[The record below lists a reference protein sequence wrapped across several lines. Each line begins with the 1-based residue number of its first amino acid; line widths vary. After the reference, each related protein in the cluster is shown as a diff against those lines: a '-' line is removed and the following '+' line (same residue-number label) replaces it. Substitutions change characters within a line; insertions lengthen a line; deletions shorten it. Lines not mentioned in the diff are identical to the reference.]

1 MTAFL
6 GTYDHYGYA
15 AVALVGTFLGAWF
28 LLWMTL
34 RSPWAGRIKAWR
46 GVSPPFLGVVGVL
59 FALTLA
65 FLANDT
71 WNAHDRA
78 LNAVHQEADGL
89 RSIEALAEHLPPP
102 VKAAIGGAV
111 RDYAR
116 VAVEVEWPL
125 LAQRRSSR
133 EASERLDRLLA
144 LLAGPEV
151 ATTTPPGVHG
161 LMLAQATQVRAA
173 RGLRVALS
181 QTHVNPLKWL
191 GMAFLG
197 FLTMISIAMVHV
209 DQARAEILAM
219 AIFAAAAA
227 PTAAIV
233 LVQGNPFQPPTVV
246 NAGPIAALAA
256 GPAPQSA
263 GVGGAR

>member
-1 MTAFL
+1 MTALL

-15 AVALVGTFLGAWF
+15 AIALLGTFFGAWF
-28 LLWMTL
+28 LLWVTL
-34 RSPWAGRIKAWR
+34 RSPWAEELHRWR

-78 LNAVHQEADGL
+78 LNTVYQEADGL
-89 RSIEALAEHLPPP
+89 RSINALAENLPEA
-102 VKAAIGGAV
+102 VKAKVVGAV
-111 RDYAR
+111 REYAGIT
-116 VAVEVEWPL
+116 VHEEWPL
-125 LAQRRSSR
+125 LARRQSSR
-133 EASERLDRLLA
+133 EASAQLDRLLS

-151 ATTTPPGVHG
+151 AGVAPAGVHS
-161 LMLAQATQVRAA
+161 LMLVQATQVRAA
-173 RGLRVALS
+173 RGMRIALS

-246 NAGPIAALAA
+246 HAEPIAALA
-256 GPAPQSA
+256 GDQSSGA
-263 GVGGAR
+263 GGAR

>member
-1 MTAFL
+1 MDL

-15 AVALVGTFLGAWF
+15 GIALVGTFFGAWF
-28 LLWMTL
+28 LLWITQ
-34 RSPWAGRIKAWR
+34 RSPWADIIHTYR

-78 LNAVHQEADGL
+78 LNTVYQEADAL
-89 RSIEALAEHLPPP
+89 RSIDALAEHLPTQARSR
-102 VKAAIGGAV
+102 VETAV

-116 VAVEVEWPL
+116 VTVTDEWPL
-125 LAQRRSSR
+125 LARRTSSR
-133 EASERLDRLLA
+133 DASEKLDRLLA
-144 LLAGPEV
+144 LLAGTDV
-151 ATTTPPGVHG
+151 AATAPAGVHA
-161 LMLAQATQVRAA
+161 LMLGQATQIRAA
-173 RGLRVALS
+173 RGLRIALS

-191 GMAFLG
+191 GMAGLG

-209 DQARAEILAM
+209 DQARAEILAV

-246 NAGPIAALAA
+246 TSPL
-256 GPAPQSA
+256 S
-263 GVGGAR
+263 R

>member
-1 MTAFL
+1 MTTLL

-15 AVALVGTFLGAWF
+15 AIALLGTFFGAWF
-28 LLWMTL
+28 LLWVTL
-34 RSPWAGRIKAWR
+34 RSPWAERIRLWR

-78 LNAVHQEADGL
+78 LNAVYQEADGL
-89 RSIEALAEHLPPP
+89 RGIDALAEHLPPP
-102 VKAAIGGAV
+102 VKAGVVGAV
-111 RDYAR
+111 RDYACIT
-116 VAVEVEWPL
+116 VNEEWPL
-125 LAQRRSSR
+125 LARRQSSR
-133 EASERLDRLLA
+133 LAAEHLDGLLA
-144 LLAGPEV
+144 LLSGPDIAAV
-151 ATTTPPGVHG
+151 TPPGVHG

-173 RGLRVALS
+173 RGARIALS

-246 NAGPIAALAA
+246 HAGPIKALA
-256 GPAPQSA
+256 GPQSCGSA
-263 GVGGAR
+263 GAR

>member
-1 MTAFL
+1 MTATL

-15 AVALVGTFLGAWF
+15 AIALLGTFLGAWF
-28 LLWMTL
+28 LLWVTL
-34 RSPWAGRIKAWR
+34 RSPWSERIRAWR

-78 LNAVHQEADGL
+78 LNAVYQEADGL
-89 RSIEALAEHLPPP
+89 RSIEALAEHLPVP
-102 VKAAIGGAV
+102 VKARVENAV

-116 VAVEVEWPL
+116 IAVVEEWPL
-125 LAQRRSSR
+125 LARRQSSR
-133 EASERLDRLLA
+133 AASDQLDRLLA

-151 ATTTPPGVHG
+151 ATAAPSGVHG
-161 LMLAQATQVRAA
+161 LMLSQATQVRAA
-173 RGLRVALS
+173 RGLRIALS

-219 AIFAAAAA
+219 VIFAAAAA

-233 LVQGNPFQPPTVV
+233 LVQGNPFQPPTQVH
-246 NAGPIAALAA
+246 AGPIAALMD
-256 GPAPQSA
+256 QSSGA
-263 GVGGAR
+263 GGAR

>member
-1 MTAFL
+1 MTAIL

-15 AVALVGTFLGAWF
+15 AIALLGTFFGAWF
-28 LLWMTL
+28 LLWITL
-34 RSPWAGRIKAWR
+34 RSPWAEEVRLWR

-78 LNAVHQEADGL
+78 LNTVYQEADGL
-89 RSIEALAEHLPPP
+89 RSIDALAEHLPAP
-102 VKAAIGGAV
+102 VKAKVVNAV

-116 VAVEVEWPL
+116 VTVTEEWPL
-125 LAQRRSSR
+125 LARRQSSK
-133 EASERLDRLLA
+133 EASDQLDRLLA
-144 LLAGPEV
+144 LLAGPDV
-151 ATTTPPGVHG
+151 SASAPTGVHG

-173 RGLRVALS
+173 RGLRIALS

-209 DQARAEILAM
+209 DQSRAEILAM
-219 AIFAAAAA
+219 VIFAAAAA

-246 NAGPIAALAA
+246 HAGPIAALLDGDAKT
-256 GPAPQSA
+256 
-263 GVGGAR
+263 R